1 MLLFNSC
8 FRNVSVI
15 SLLDRKAFFF
25 LLEMGFYMLRGGSG
39 SRHSL
44 GVGVGGGGGL
54 CAKLKL
60 HKIAPKCSGHQTL

>member
-8 FRNVSVI
+8 FRSVSVI

-25 LLEMGFYMLRGGSG
+25 ILEMGFYMLKGGSG
-39 SRHSL
+39 SRHS
-44 GVGVGGGGGL
+44 VAGGL